1 MVPEINVDQLKE
13 KLENNEDLILLDVRS
28 EDELEFG
35 KIKYSIMIPL
45 AELADKLDI
54 LESYK
59 NKEIVVYC
67 RSGGR
72 SAMATTFLLRSG
84 FDDVKNLTGGILAW
98 KKYDDS
104 VMLY

>member
-13 KLENNEDLILLDVRS
+13 KLENDEDIILLDVRS
-28 EDELEFG
+28 EEELEFG
-35 KIKYSIMIPL
+35 KIKYSLMVPL
-45 AELADKLDI
+45 PELADKLDI
-54 LESYK
+54 LKSYK
-59 NKEIVVYC
+59 NKEIIVYC
-67 RSGGR
+67 RSGRR

-98 KKYDDS
+98 KKCDNS